1 MRDTVSVDSSEAHGM
16 IVIDKDSL
24 VGLLV
29 VSVFEGDNE
38 FRDILDFDCDSSSV
52 TRVVRQLD
60 ISMISAKYEITSLKK
75 EIALTWKCLRKD
87 KFQQFPRCSESRLH
101 LRRI

>member
-60 ISMISAKYEITSLKK
+60 ISMISAKYEITSFK
-75 EIALTWKCLRKD
+75 
-87 KFQQFPRCSESRLH
+87 
-101 LRRI
+101 